1 MARGLDPEDYLEVGD
16 PDPTVV
22 VNLKGYR
29 FSIDLDLEESRQLM
43 RLAERRRTDPVRLAK
58 QLVLDGLA
66 RELASPVARQA
77 K

>member
-1 MARGLDPEDYLEVGD
+1 M
-16 PDPTVV
+16 V

-43 RLAERRRTDPVRLAK
+43 RLAERRGTDPVRLAK
-58 QLVLDGLA
+58 QFVRDGLA
-66 RELASPVARQA
+66 RELASPVARQV